1 MTNVKSGILSRF
13 HAPITKFALSLCAIG
28 IASAAQADWR
38 DITWGGG
45 STAET
50 KYWNDASNWI
60 IGGVAQSSYSDLT
73 AITSDGDWLFNQT
86 ADVHFNAATEVPN
99 LDIRIVAP
107 VTFSGDNAESGLKF
121 TNNAWVF
128 VGAWAP
134 GSLTVASGSHSFGGD
149 LRVGEC
155 QFVADSNPNGSLVV
169 SSGSVSVA
177 GTLAIGGGVHNV
189 ETNTANGTVEIS
201 GGSVSAAN
209 VLLGATSASTG
220 TLTLNSGTIT
230 TAAISNGGG
239 TGSIV
244 FNGGTAVATTAAGG
258 DFIPAAA
265 NYTVEIGNNGG
276 TINNENN
283 ISISAAITGAG
294 WLTKTGAGTLSLSN
308 VDGFTGRIAVA
319 ENAGSVTLPAS
330 ATNIKVG
337 ANTTKEVTE
346 NVIVFTYSATDYS
359 NADNYW
365 TGAGEGNDWATAGN
379 WNTGLVGANNFVFHS
394 GTLQGNAVS
403 VEFADAYT
411 GGASLFI
418 ENTTGGVVTFAKADG
433 AGDTA
438 GLSLSGALNVG
449 TSTGDAGA
457 LTITSGDFTVGGATT
472 IGNGNAGKL
481 TISGGRLY
489 SSGDYQLGFNAS
501 GNGTFELSGGEADS
515 TFWFCTGRWGNSGG
529 GGSATVTIT
538 DGTLKIGQGEN
549 SNGMI
554 DLSCTEGSS
563 TTFTQSGG
571 YVYAPGNKNSG
582 DSTVGCALSICGAN
596 NATASVT
603 LSGAAN
609 MELGGYVSVGTWGTG
624 TLTVSGGTLTT
635 TAIKAGGGIGTV
647 TLSGGTVVA
656 AADGTFIPASEKL
669 TVTVSGNATLDT
681 DGKTITI
688 DAAMLGDGTL
698 TCVGGGT
705 VTFTSLDSTCTI
717 VQAEDG
723 TIVNKPTV
731 YYWIG
736 GGTGNWND
744 KDNWSLSAGGAAA
757 EDYPGEGSVVC
768 LANGSVVTITESVKV
783 YKVVVDGTATLK
795 SGSNYLT
802 AQYIVGDADD
812 LLVLSGARIKGYEAS
827 NEISV
832 PLKIDTD
839 TENMLYT
846 DHLGNN
852 TGCGITVSSSI
863 SGNGTLVI
871 YAYGARAS
879 GSNVNAGITLTGDNA
894 KFLGIIEYR
903 SGEYQ
908 NSGTKFQARQHDN
921 LAAAASSE
929 NAEWRFYMNNTGTPD
944 RKSDYVLFSTANGF
958 YKFGAA
964 QINLPVAA
972 YTTAAGITFE
982 IGNLDKDSE
991 IKGTWGNAPTVNW
1004 VASTNTLTMSA
1015 KNSGNINVTKG
1026 GTLLLGNSD
1035 IMKSGSKITYSG
1047 ANGTLKIASGVDFD
1061 PSTYLEASDSVAIT
1075 FDDEGVSR
1083 EWSGDLGGIYAFAK
1097 AGYGTLTLSA
1107 VPAYSGPT
1115 KVLEGKLVVP
1125 FGTALS
1131 TLELGDDAYVE
1142 VDMTGAAESAMAFS
1156 VGTLVGD
1163 KSKISL
1169 VNNTSGV
1176 EFALVETASGLVY
1189 VNGSRSFT
1197 WNGPTAVV
1205 YGDETTYDYNWSTPA
1220 NWGSETDV
1228 PTSVDTVTIP
1238 AGKEVYVDVAA
1249 SVLAITASGDVT
1261 IKGPANA
1268 KTSLTATSFVGGGS
1282 LTVSE
1287 NVALS
1292 IGVMDVDGKITMTQ
1306 SNIDSNSYADN
1317 LGDANVGTMDIANG
1331 FSGSGSLVN
1340 NGSLTLSGNDS
1351 FIGTIG
1357 GGQSVVKK
1365 GDDTYML
1372 IGNNTFTGGLAIE
1385 EGTLKLGIP
1394 ADIADITYDF
1404 DASVTN
1410 NLTYS
1415 DDEKVYPL
1423 TWKSSVGDFILKT
1436 VSTDKEAPRITT
1448 DYFGGNRSVFF
1459 GANDGISQM
1468 TLNVKGNVPETI
1480 FLVFT
1485 ETQMQQYAPFWGES
1499 GNANFGISR
1508 RNGSNFNYFV
1518 RKEYVDST
1526 IKTRYTEWGFFKN
1539 GSSGEEGRTY
1549 INAVN
1554 TGTVLATVD
1563 LQQYIRAGQTQAVG
1577 YNGGAKFVGAYGEVV
1592 GYSRNLNH
1600 AERKAIESY
1609 LMAKWNVGSA
1619 TYNVIPTSADVT
1631 MKSGATLDM
1640 GGLTQTVKSF
1650 TGAGTVTNGYL
1661 KTTGD
1666 LTVDGGT
1673 LTIQATTGQTY
1684 VLSDV
1689 ETERLVLTGN
1699 AKGYTVKAP
1708 ENAKIVGRFV
1718 VPEGISVG
1726 FEGADVTVDAPRG
1739 WSITSKSVAGGI
1751 LYRVGSFPFVL
1762 KLR

>member
-1 MTNVKSGILSRF
+1 MASKKPGILSRLC
-13 HAPITKFALSLCAIG
+13 APIGKLALTLCASLG
-28 IASAAQADWR
+28 IASAAKADDMLYWWEGETTFEEMVSTNGSVWVGSSEEGVFAENWHVWKS
-38 DITWGGG
+38 DDGSLDKGIT
-45 STAET
+45 
-50 KYWNDASNWI
+50 
-60 IGGVAQSSYSDLT
+60 
-73 AITSDGDWLFNQT
+73 QT
-86 ADVHFNAATEVPN
+86 AWTN
-99 LDIRIVAP
+99 IRVADLENNK
-107 VTFSGDNAESGLKF
+107 GRLKIESGLYHAMNDIIVGGGANCDAHLWVAGGRFESLYWMKVGGGESS
-121 TNNAWVF
+121 NA
-128 VGAWAP
+128 
-134 GSLTVASGSHSFGGD
+134 TVAVTGGE
-149 LRVGEC
+149 LYVGT
-155 QFVADSNPNGSLVV
+155 ADNGSTVV
-169 SSGSVSVA
+169 LGSGASASASLSVS
-177 GTLAIGGGVHNV
+177 
-189 ETNTANGTVEIS
+189 
-201 GGSVSAAN
+201 
-209 VLLGATSASTG
+209 
-220 TLTLNSGTIT
+220 
-230 TAAISNGGG
+230 G
-239 TGSIV
+239 TGSFTCNTMNMAEGAGAQATFTV
-244 FNGGTAVATTAAGG
+244 DGGTATVAAINRAGTDEVHGTATVQLKNGTLVSTTAVDG
-258 DFIPAAA
+258 DFIPAA
-265 NYTVEIGNNGG
+265 NGLSVEVTGG

-1220 NWGSETDV
+1220 N
-1228 PTSVDTVTIP
+1228 
-1238 AGKEVYVDVAA
+1238 
-1249 SVLAITASGDVT
+1249 
-1261 IKGPANA
+1261 
-1268 KTSLTATSFVGGGS
+1268 
-1282 LTVSE
+1282 
-1287 NVALS
+1287 
-1292 IGVMDVDGKITMTQ
+1292 
-1306 SNIDSNSYADN
+1306 
-1317 LGDANVGTMDIANG
+1317 
-1331 FSGSGSLVN
+1331 
-1340 NGSLTLSGNDS
+1340 
-1351 FIGTIG
+1351 
-1357 GGQSVVKK
+1357 
-1365 GDDTYML
+1365 
-1372 IGNNTFTGGLAIE
+1372 
-1385 EGTLKLGIP
+1385 
-1394 ADIADITYDF
+1394 
-1404 DASVTN
+1404 
-1410 NLTYS
+1410 
-1415 DDEKVYPL
+1415 
-1423 TWKSSVGDFILKT
+1423 
-1436 VSTDKEAPRITT
+1436 
-1448 DYFGGNRSVFF
+1448 
-1459 GANDGISQM
+1459 
-1468 TLNVKGNVPETI
+1468 
-1480 FLVFT
+1480 
-1485 ETQMQQYAPFWGES
+1485 
-1499 GNANFGISR
+1499 
-1508 RNGSNFNYFV
+1508 
-1518 RKEYVDST
+1518 
-1526 IKTRYTEWGFFKN
+1526 
-1539 GSSGEEGRTY
+1539 
-1549 INAVN
+1549 
-1554 TGTVLATVD
+1554 
-1563 LQQYIRAGQTQAVG
+1563 
-1577 YNGGAKFVGAYGEVV
+1577 
-1592 GYSRNLNH
+1592 
-1600 AERKAIESY
+1600 
-1609 LMAKWNVGSA
+1609 
-1619 TYNVIPTSADVT
+1619 
-1631 MKSGATLDM
+1631 
-1640 GGLTQTVKSF
+1640 
-1650 TGAGTVTNGYL
+1650 
-1661 KTTGD
+1661 
-1666 LTVDGGT
+1666 
-1673 LTIQATTGQTY
+1673 
-1684 VLSDV
+1684 
-1689 ETERLVLTGN
+1689 
-1699 AKGYTVKAP
+1699 
-1708 ENAKIVGRFV
+1708 
-1718 VPEGISVG
+1718 
-1726 FEGADVTVDAPRG
+1726 
-1739 WSITSKSVAGGI
+1739 
-1751 LYRVGSFPFVL
+1751 
-1762 KLR
+1762 